1 MKKWTIVY
9 LIMALVTTVAIADS
23 TVIPTVSEIAA
34 TVIPEV
40 IKVDDIAEMPLEQ
53 LLELKKI
60 IDYAIE
66 SKTDNQNS
74 APTPTS
80 RPTATPAP
88 TRKPIEQGSSGD
100 DVLEMKMRL
109 YELGYF
115 STNSLSKVYTE
126 TTADRVKLFQ
136 QVNGLP
142 QTGTADSVTLEL
154 LFSAS
159 AKGTGNYQSSKTPN
173 PYAEYQKFVY
183 KTYARN
189 PENYKL
195 QKFKIRGKVVQVI
208 GDRTHGY
215 ELRVATKGSYDDI
228 VYVFV
233 KEDPGYAL
241 LEDDRVIIYAVGNET
256 ITYESIFGQS
266 ITIPAFVADEIQV
279 R

>member
-1 MKKWTIVY
+1 MKKWMVAF
-9 LIMALVTTVAIADS
+9 LVMALLTTVAVADS
-23 TVIPTVSEIAA
+23 TVVPEESKIDITIL
-34 TVIPEV
+34 PEV
-40 IKVDDIAEMPLEQ
+40 IAVDDIVEMPLEQ
-53 LLELKKI
+53 LLELQKVI
-60 IDYAIE
+60 EYAI
-66 SKTDNQNS
+66 SNKTQNQTS
-74 APTPTS
+74 TATPTS
-80 RPTATPAP
+80 MPTSTPAP

-115 STNSLSKVYTE
+115 STDSLSKVYTE
-126 TTADRVKLFQ
+126 TTAERVKLFQ

-142 QTGTADSVTLEL
+142 QTGTADSNTLEL
-154 LFSAS
+154 LFSDS
-159 AKGTGNYQSSKTPN
+159 AKGTEKYQSNTPN

-195 QKFKIRGKVVQVI
+195 QKYRIKGKIIQVI

-215 ELRVATKGSYDDI
+215 ELRVATKGSYDDV

-233 KEDPGYAL
+233 NEDPGFSL

-266 ITIPAFVADEIQV
+266 ITLPAFVADEIQV